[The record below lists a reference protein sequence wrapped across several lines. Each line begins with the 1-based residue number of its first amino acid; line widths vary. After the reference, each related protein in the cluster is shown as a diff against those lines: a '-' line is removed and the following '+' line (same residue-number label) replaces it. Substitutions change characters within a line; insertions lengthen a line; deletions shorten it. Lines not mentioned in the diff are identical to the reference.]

1 MIGGDKMK
9 YVYKFLNN
17 AALSAAKTNQNA
29 CAIIAF
35 DEPKMPNS
43 MLK

>member
-1 MIGGDKMK
+1 MNFILKT
-9 YVYKFLNN
+9 VNS
-17 AALSAAKTNQNA
+17 AALLAAKSNQNA

-43 MLK
+43 MLR